1 MKDSILLLAVAVIV
15 AIAAWVFWHFVGLH
29 GFELLG
35 TLMIVALAVENMR
48 LRRELN
54 KRRAELVDE

>member
-1 MKDSILLLAVAVIV
+1 MLLAVAVIV